1 MSVFPLKADF
11 ASGRIDQIDF
21 VGLGDFN
28 RFNVGL
34 VLHRIRRNK
43 WLELT

>member
-1 MSVFPLKADF
+1 MPGFPPKADF

-21 VGLGDFN
+21 VGLGDFS

-34 VLHRIRRNK
+34 ALHRIRRNK